1 MSNLEFGDSTHG
13 HVISEPRMTRLMG
26 WIGLLA
32 LVSFFVG
39 FGVLNGSQPSE
50 NASGVT
56 DVAWMNSHSTM
67 RWAQV
72 YVIAFALTLVLV
84 FVAQLRRI
92 LHDATNG
99 RQVWPDLV
107 FAAGIIFVAAELA
120 TGGVNATVFIIAAHN
135 HDFAIAHLANFVGQ
149 NSEIAMIYGL
159 ALLTLTTGIAIL
171 SGSTLPRWIGIVSII
186 IGVVCVLGP
195 LGLFGTLAA
204 AVWLPVLGFVVA
216 AKAKSATPNS
226 VGAGS
231 AIATG

>member
-1 MSNLEFGDSTHG
+1 MSEAR
-13 HVISEPRMTRLMG
+13 ITRLMG

-32 LVSFFVG
+32 LISFFVG
-39 FGVLNGSQPSE
+39 FGLLNGNQPSE

-56 DVAWMNSHSTM
+56 DVSWMNSHSTM
-67 RWAQV
+67 RWAQI
-72 YVIAFALTLVLV
+72 YVIAFALTLVLI
-84 FVAQLRRI
+84 FVAQLRRV

-99 RQVWPDLV
+99 RQVWPDLA

-120 TGGVNATVFIIAAHN
+120 SGGVNATVFIIAAHN
-135 HDFAIAHLANFVGQ
+135 HDYAIAHLANFVGQ

-159 ALLTLTTGIAIL
+159 ALLTLTSGIAIL
-171 SGSTLPRWIGIVSII
+171 SGSTLPRWIGIVSVI

-216 AKAKSATPNS
+216 AKAKGATPNS
-226 VGAGS
+226 VDTGT
-231 AIATG
+231 AIASG

>member
-1 MSNLEFGDSTHG
+1 MSNREFEDRIRRND
-13 HVISEPRMTRLMG
+13 ISEPRMTRLMG

-39 FGVLNGSQPSE
+39 FGVLNGNQPSE

-72 YVIAFALTLVLV
+72 YVIAFALTLVLL

-120 TGGVNATVFIIAAHN
+120 AGGVNATVFIVAAHN
-135 HDFAIAHLANFVGQ
+135 HDFAIAHLANFVGS
-149 NSEIAMIYGL
+149 NTEIAMIYGL
-159 ALLTLTTGIAIL
+159 ALLTLTAGIAIL
-171 SGSTLPRWIGIVSII
+171 SGSTLPRWIGIASLV

-204 AVWLPVLGFVVA
+204 AIWLPVLGFVVA
-216 AKAKSATPNS
+216 AQAKSATSNS
-226 VGAGS
+226 VGAAS
-231 AIATG
+231 AIAAT